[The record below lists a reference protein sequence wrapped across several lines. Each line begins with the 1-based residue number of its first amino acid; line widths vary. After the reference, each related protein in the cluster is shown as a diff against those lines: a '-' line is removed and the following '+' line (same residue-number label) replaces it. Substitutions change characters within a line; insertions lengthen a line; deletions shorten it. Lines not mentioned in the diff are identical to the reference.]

1 MEWVDSQIPTPVS
14 PPAGREGWVKYE
26 TATDITLTPALSLK
40 GEGATQGSSLA
51 GGNDHGLAKVTS
63 VNENALA
70 PGSGNHKGC
79 PYDWFAGAY
88 FHSNDEYG

>member
-40 GEGATQGSSLA
+40 GEGVWWSALTIDCTFICPCQPGGGEGVTPPVWGYGASYSA
-51 GGNDHGLAKVTS
+51 GMTMV
-63 VNENALA
+63 
-70 PGSGNHKGC
+70 
-79 PYDWFAGAY
+79 
-88 FHSNDEYG
+88 